1 MSNFKKRKNKT
12 KQFYN
17 YYMETKPV
25 LCLSVNMLI
34 SAVKLDILML
44 VSKSIWESMWTRALL
59 EPLVDIR

>member
-1 MSNFKKRKNKT
+1 MSNFKKRKKKT
-12 KQFYN
+12 KRCYN